1 MNEIIGRSS
10 WTRKIQEAIA
20 RVAASNCTVLI
31 EGPTG
36 TGKDLIARA
45 IHAQSHRR
53 QQTADPGQLRVG
65 LRDLFASELFGHVK
79 GAYSGPTPIR
89 SEASVPR
96 TAERSSSTRSANF
109 RRRFSANCCA

>member
-45 IHAQSHRR
+45 IHAQSAAATNR
-53 QQTADPGQLRVG
+53 
-65 LRDLFASELFGHVK
+65 
-79 GAYSGPTPIR
+79 
-89 SEASVPR
+89 
-96 TAERSSSTRSANF
+96 
-109 RRRFSANCCA
+109 